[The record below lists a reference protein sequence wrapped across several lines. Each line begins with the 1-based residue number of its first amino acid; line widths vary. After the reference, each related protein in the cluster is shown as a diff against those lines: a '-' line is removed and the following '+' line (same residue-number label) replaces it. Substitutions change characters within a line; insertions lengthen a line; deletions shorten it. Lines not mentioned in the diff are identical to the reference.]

1 MSFSFWASKSSFK
14 GKRINVLK
22 DMIAEMKMNILTH
35 QYFGA
40 MSEFYGKSNK
50 AIAFEDLETKLRR
63 KGARICDAFSGYYSV
78 DELLLI
84 EVGEN
89 TNRLKE
95 SLGWAIKVN
104 EARQAIFGLI
114 SKSLILPMYFIITS
128 IVGLG
133 ILATS
138 IAPSLME
145 VGTKEEN
152 MGIATRFA
160 LYCLHTLENHPYSM
174 VLGIISIFAASIWS
188 MSNWRGKTRAIAE
201 KFLPHYMIYRQ
212 FCSVYFMIVF
222 SAMIRAQLPPKKAV
236 QMIQEKSTPYLA
248 DHMAQMAKNF
258 GNGLSLAESIDTG
271 LMPKDLI
278 ARIDRYDRNKIA
290 EQFISELGDEGF
302 EQMLNS
308 IRSTLK
314 PITTMLILISGTV
327 IIGVA
332 FDFAGMFS
340 SIKSGIGF

>member
-1 MSFSFWASKSSFK
+1 MSFSLWASKVSFK

-40 MSEFYGKSNK
+40 MSEFYGKSIK

-63 KGARICDAFSGYYSV
+63 KGARVSDALSGYYSI

-89 TNRLKE
+89 TSRLEE

-104 EARQAIFGLI
+104 EARKAIFGLI
-114 SKSLILPMYFIITS
+114 SKSLELPLYFIIIS

-133 ILATS
+133 ILATA

-145 VGTKEEN
+145 AGIKEDR
-152 MGIATRFA
+152 MGITTRFS
-160 LYCLHTLENHPYSM
+160 LFCLHTLENHPYSM
-174 VLGIISIFAASIWS
+174 LFIIISLLTASIWS
-188 MSNWRGKTRAIAE
+188 MSNWRGKTRAVAE

-236 QMIQEKSTPYLA
+236 QMIQEKSSPYLA
-248 DHMAQMAKNF
+248 DHMAKMAKNF
-258 GNGLSLAESIDTG
+258 GDGLSLAESISTG

-278 ARIDRYDRNKIA
+278 ARIDRYDKNKKA

-314 PITTMLILISGTV
+314 PITTMLILISGSV

-340 SIKSGIGF
+340 ALKSGLGV